1 MAQQSELGL
10 MMKDFSEE
18 RKQAIREK
26 ADRLEVYFN
35 TQGVVMMKDK
45 DEQWCEGLPNE
56 GWDGMLQEGESM
68 SNFTKENSN

>member
-1 MAQQSELGL
+1 MAQQSELEL

-18 RKQAIREK
+18 RKQTIREK

-45 DEQWCEGLPNE
+45 NEQWCEGLPNE

-68 SNFTKENSN
+68 SDFTKLDLN

>member
-1 MAQQSELGL
+1 MAQACELEL
-10 MMKDFSEE
+10 MMKDYPEE

-45 DEQWCEGLPNE
+45 DEQWVE
-56 GWDGMLQEGESM
+56 GMLQDGESLDD
-68 SNFTKENSN
+68 FTKLDK